1 MRKIVIRAANV
12 MSAAILVLELQGEN
26 FFQVEKYEI
35 SNFQAVHCVR
45 KKCYITKGIEPILKN
60 FPSAERCGK

>member
-26 FFQVEKYEI
+26 FF
-35 SNFQAVHCVR
+35 SSR
-45 KKCYITKGIEPILKN
+45 KI
-60 FPSAERCGK
+60 